1 MKDGKPPRSI
11 KLILNLGKGLT
22 ERPKIQ
28 ILSKL
33 LKLPLQRS
41 HLSKTPLR
49 PTLDMSHMIPEDEN
63 FANLWVKEHG
73 TLEEVMKNIII
84 MTLGKWYSS
93 KFKRKDLESHLLHV
107 FC

>member
-49 PTLDMSHMIPEDEN
+49 PTIT
-63 FANLWVKEHG
+63 
-73 TLEEVMKNIII
+73 TLVFFKSPRRMKL
-84 MTLGKWYSS
+84 MKPQ
-93 KFKRKDLESHLLHV
+93 
-107 FC
+107 